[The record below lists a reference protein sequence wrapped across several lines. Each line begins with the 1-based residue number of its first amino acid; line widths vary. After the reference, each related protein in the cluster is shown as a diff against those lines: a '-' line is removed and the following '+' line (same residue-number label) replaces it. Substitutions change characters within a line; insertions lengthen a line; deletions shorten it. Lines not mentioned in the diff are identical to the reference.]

1 MISSA
6 SKCGFPRVLGV
17 IPVLI
22 ALSLSTRAE
31 VASPGAGITIDD
43 LQAFAQTTPQI
54 EFRHLRDNPS
64 VAGERREV
72 VSFES
77 DGLTQYA
84 LVLWPAGERPEKGWP
99 VLLFN
104 HGYHP
109 NPPDYGR
116 IEGGV
121 NSRPGDYYR
130 GTAQAFADRGY
141 VVVTPDYRGHN
152 DSEGADYTKL
162 ALAVHWYTRDAIAA
176 YFGLASLDGIDHQ
189 RVYMLGHSMGGPI
202 TQRALLAL
210 DDRIRAASVWSGGS
224 GEHMLS
230 FWMYMSMKELGNTDN
245 SGIAKPFLDQLAREL
260 AQLDPG
266 TTLDDLS
273 IGEHLAGL
281 QVPLAIQHA
290 KSDATADVNGSLELA
305 ARLYMTGRE
314 YRLFLYDSNDHL
326 FVGDDFKQAVERDL
340 QWFES
345 HR

>member
-1 MISSA
+1 MLSRHTDSRLYFSRLLSVFTLA
-6 SKCGFPRVLGV
+6 FMSTATAGPRLQNDG
-17 IPVLI
+17 IDI
-22 ALSLSTRAE
+22 AQLR
-31 VASPGAGITIDD
+31 
-43 LQAFAQTTPQI
+43 AFADSKPGI
-54 EFRHLRDNPS
+54 EFVHLRENPS

-77 DGLTQYA
+77 DGLVQYA
-84 LVLWPAGERPEKGWP
+84 LVLWPAGERPETGWP

-130 GTAQAFADRGY
+130 GTAQAFVDNGY

-152 DSEGADYTKL
+152 DSEGADYTRH

-210 DDRIRAASVWSGGS
+210 NDRIRAASVWSSGS

-230 FWMYMSMKELGNTDN
+230 FWMDMSIKELGNTDN
-245 SGIAKPFLDQLAREL
+245 SGTVKPPLDRLAREL
-260 AQLDPG
+260 AQLGPDKS
-266 TTLDDLS
+266 LEDLS

-281 QVPLAIQHA
+281 EVPLAIQHA
-290 KSDATADVNGSLELA
+290 KGDATTDVNGSLELA
-305 ARLYMTGRE
+305 ARLYLAGRE
-314 YRLFLYDSNDHL
+314 YQLFLYDSDEHL
-326 FVGDDFKQAVERDL
+326 FSGDDFDQAVERDL